1 MLIKHKQRQSKTFT
15 KTYRIPIMSL
25 TSSSSTSLA
34 TVMAT
39 STAFHLIGSKFAAAS
54 TVLSA
59 NIGKKPSSFETTP
72 TRFLG
77 EECMPFSSRFRQN
90 KTDTGILGC
99 TDPNSICVK
108 DTLSSLGGRCIS
120 QDAGRRELQDAEDY
134 CTEKCT
140 GNGACEGLSQDFDQ
154 IQIQY

>member
-1 MLIKHKQRQSKTFT
+1 M
-15 KTYRIPIMSL
+15 
-25 TSSSSTSLA
+25 
-34 TVMAT
+34 
-39 STAFHLIGSKFAAAS
+39 
-54 TVLSA
+54 
-59 NIGKKPSSFETTP
+59 GKNFETAQ

-108 DTLSSLGGRCIS
+108 DTLSSLGGRCVS

-140 GNGACEGLSQDFDQ
+140 GNSACEGLSQDFIDNNIGENSCCGESACRGLNGKFHSWEILTLYILFLLLFLIHIWNQ
-154 IQIQY
+154 